1 MRPEFCF
8 DPERKLPVIASRAP
22 NSAMKGDE
30 S

>member
-22 NSAMKGDE
+22 NSAKNGDE